1 MALCLCLAVYG
12 LTKALY
18 AFINWHIHCNRRSHY
33 ILLGRPYGF
42 IGLFS
47 KYQLNIHRVPRR
59 GAGDMVMIGS
69 GITRHDSSRGD
80 RQNVYM
86 KEGHGVGQIVDLKL
100 WGKNH
105 FRQKAWDL
113 QRSWSG
119 NEFGLWEWADKDH
132 KGRLS

>member
-1 MALCLCLAVYG
+1 M
-12 LTKALY
+12 
-18 AFINWHIHCNRRSHY
+18 
-33 ILLGRPYGF
+33 
-42 IGLFS
+42 
-47 KYQLNIHRVPRR
+47 NIHRVPRR

-105 FRQKAWDL
+105 FRQKA
-113 QRSWSG
+113 
-119 NEFGLWEWADKDH
+119 
-132 KGRLS
+132 